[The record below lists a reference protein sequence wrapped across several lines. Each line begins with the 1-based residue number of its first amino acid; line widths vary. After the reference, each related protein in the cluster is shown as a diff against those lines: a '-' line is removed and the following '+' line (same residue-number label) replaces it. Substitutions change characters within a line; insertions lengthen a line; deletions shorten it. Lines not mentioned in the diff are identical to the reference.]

1 MLQMNGHHPTSLS
14 SNHPTSSSAASSVR
28 STSPRSSANGHH
40 HHNSNS
46 TRRSPDDS
54 KFPLSREAISPV
66 TASSYISS
74 SSTPSVSSRRSSTS
88 SASTA
93 TTINRKSPS
102 VGSLDLYYDGFGSS
116 FPLPPNDTILQNAI
130 RNEDDSRKL
139 AHSSK

>member
-1 MLQMNGHHPTSLS
+1 MLPMNGNHTTSNHTPSLS
-14 SNHPTSSSAASSVR
+14 TASSIR
-28 STSPRSSANGHH
+28 STSPRSSTNGHH
-40 HHNSNS
+40 HNGN
-46 TRRSPDDS
+46 TRRSPVDS
-54 KFPLSREAISPV
+54 KFPLSRETVSPV
-66 TASSYISS
+66 SQLSTVSSYISTS
-74 SSTPSVSSRRSSTS
+74 SSPSVSSRRSSTS

-116 FPLPPNDTILQNAI
+116 FPLPPNDSILQNAI